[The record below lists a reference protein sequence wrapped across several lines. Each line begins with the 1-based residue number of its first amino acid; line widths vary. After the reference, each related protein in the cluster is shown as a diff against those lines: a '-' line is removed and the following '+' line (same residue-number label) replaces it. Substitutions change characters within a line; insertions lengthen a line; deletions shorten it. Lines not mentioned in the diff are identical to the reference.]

1 MTHPSFDGGAQP
13 NPGVGGAGVVLMDDQ
28 YNVVVRRSSRL
39 RVCPVTNNQAE
50 YTALVAGLL
59 AVANEGHVEE
69 AQRLQRVR

>member
-1 MTHPSFDGGAQP
+1 
-13 NPGVGGAGVVLMDDQ
+13 MDDQ